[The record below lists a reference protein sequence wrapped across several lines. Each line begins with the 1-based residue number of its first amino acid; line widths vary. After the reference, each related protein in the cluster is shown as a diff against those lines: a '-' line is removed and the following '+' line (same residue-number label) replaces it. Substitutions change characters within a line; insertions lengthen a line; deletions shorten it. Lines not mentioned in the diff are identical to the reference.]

1 MEIKPKVIDHKKV
14 QRPYNLKLDSFEEP
28 FLCPKKP
35 GGKRH
40 GNTTYPKYF
49 DLKTDKG
56 FNRFKK
62 NEKMMVQ
69 DMMSCVKELTDQE
82 NTYKE
87 MQELYMT
94 Y

>member
-1 MEIKPKVIDHKKV
+1 M
-14 QRPYNLKLDSFEEP
+14 
-28 FLCPKKP
+28 
-35 GGKRH
+35 
-40 GNTTYPKYF
+40 YPKYF

-62 NEKMMVQ
+62 NEKMMVK
-69 DMMSCVKELTDQE
+69 DMISCVKELTDQE